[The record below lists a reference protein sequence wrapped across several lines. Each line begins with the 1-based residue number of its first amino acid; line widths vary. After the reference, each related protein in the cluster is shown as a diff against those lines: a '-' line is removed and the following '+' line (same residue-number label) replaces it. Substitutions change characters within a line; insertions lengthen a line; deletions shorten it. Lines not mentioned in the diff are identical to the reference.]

1 MPIQLIIIITA
12 KEVEFKMESMITLLN
27 DYLAYIVL
35 GLSALVFILFILL
48 ILTYRKIKKMQ
59 NRYEKFMSKDNVDLE
74 ELLIQYT
81 KKINTLFQNEK
92 QILSSIK
99 AVEKALTLCVQK
111 VAIVRYKAIAH
122 MGADLSFAIAL
133 LDSQNDG
140 IVLNGIYSRDGSY
153 TYAKPIKGG
162 KSMYTLSDEEL
173 EALNKAMLKKSM

>member
-92 QILSSIK
+92 QILSSI
-99 AVEKALTLCVQK
+99 TLCVQK